1 MQLDL
6 LQHQKCSA
14 WILSDM
20 FTRLFKDKKK
30 PAWAEVQQI
39 YREQLGFW
47 EAVEISADEEKEL
60 KALYKAACN
69 HKTKDT
75 KTMYKTI
82 NQLGDA
88 GIALLNKKAR
98 VGWTTRDHSAHA
110 VPVFAIGAGAE
121 NFSGWHDNTEIA
133 PLIMKAVK

>member
-1 MQLDL
+1 M
-6 LQHQKCSA
+6 
-14 WILSDM
+14 
-20 FTRLFKDKKK
+20 
-30 PAWAEVQQI
+30 
-39 YREQLGFW
+39 
-47 EAVEISADEEKEL
+47 
-60 KALYKAACN
+60 
-69 HKTKDT
+69 KTKDT